1 MRTPLLIIIV
11 DDNPPI
17 VDILQAQLAAN
28 NYEIITAPDGEGG
41 LAMPRD
47 RTLLKRHTYCH
58 LSSKIYLSNLQIFNV
73 SKVCKV

>member
-11 DDNPPI
+11 DDNPAN

-28 NYEIITAPDGEGG
+28 NCEIITAPDGEAG
-41 LAMPRD
+41 LAMARD

-58 LSSKIYLSNLQIFNV
+58 LFSKIYSNV
-73 SKVCKV
+73 SVSCCNNSSL